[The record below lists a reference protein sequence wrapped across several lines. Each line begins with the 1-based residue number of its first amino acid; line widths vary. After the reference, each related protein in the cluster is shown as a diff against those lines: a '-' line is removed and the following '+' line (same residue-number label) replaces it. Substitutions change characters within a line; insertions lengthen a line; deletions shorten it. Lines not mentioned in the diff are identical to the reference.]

1 MPDRRRLLI
10 KLSAKLRVVGRER
23 EKEKAREKE
32 RRRFL
37 GAGQKRKTSE
47 GKQGVVCR

>member
-23 EKEKAREKE
+23 ENAREKE
-32 RRRFL
+32 RQETRAFRERTEE
-37 GAGQKRKTSE
+37 KETS
-47 GKQGVVCR
+47 